1 MKFKNIYLIKNS
13 IYFIC
18 FCFLL
23 FFIVSCALTSKEIVP
38 SKQAQIAVVLG
49 AGASKGFAHIG
60 VLKVLESHN
69 IPINMVVGTSV
80 GSFVGSLY
88 AYGYNA
94 YDLQTI
100 ALAIQKDD
108 VADYIIPDNGFIK
121 GEKLEN
127 FINKKLKYTPME
139 KFKIPFYAVAT
150 NIQSGE
156 EMVFG
161 GRGNA
166 GKAVRAS
173 CSLPGI
179 FNPVIIG
186 DKYYVDGGVV
196 NPLAADV
203 ARRFGADVVIAVDI
217 SSSVETTA
225 PKGTVETIMQAV
237 DIMYSKI
244 AASQIKYA
252 DVVIKPKVGHIG
264 SSDFSKRHEAIMEGE
279 KAAVE
284 AMPAINQI
292 IGKLRQEG
300 RLP

>member
-1 MKFKNIYLIKNS
+1 MKNKIPCATKNIS
-13 IYFIC
+13 
-18 FCFLL
+18 
-23 FFIVSCALTSKEIVP
+23 FIVCLISLFLFGSCVTTPKEFTP
-38 SKQAQIAVVLG
+38 SRAAKIAVVLG

-60 VLKVLESHN
+60 VLKVLESHKVPVH
-69 IPINMVVGTSV
+69 IVVGTSV

-88 AYGYNA
+88 AYGYSP
-94 YDLQTI
+94 YELQTI
-100 ALAIQKDD
+100 ALGIQKNDI
-108 VADYIIPDNGFIK
+108 ADYIIPDNGFIK

-127 FINKKLKYTPME
+127 FVNLRVKYTPME

-150 NIQSGE
+150 NIQNGE
-156 EMVFG
+156 EMIF
-161 GRGNA
+161 GRGNP

-179 FNPVIIG
+179 FNPVLIG

-217 SSSVETTA
+217 SSSVETA
-225 PKGTVETIMQAV
+225 PPKATVDTIMQAV
-237 DIMYSKI
+237 DIMYNKM
-244 AASQIKYA
+244 ASLNLKHSDI
-252 DVVIKPKVGHIG
+252 VIRPKVGHIG

-279 KAAVE
+279 KAATE

-292 IGKLRQEG
+292 MEKLRREG
-300 RLP
+300 RLPH

>member
-1 MKFKNIYLIKNS
+1 MKCKNICIIKNGIS
-13 IYFIC
+13 FIC
-18 FCFLL
+18 LCVLL
-23 FFIVSCALTSKEIVP
+23 FFIVSCALTLKEIAP

-60 VLKVLESHN
+60 VLKMLESHK
-69 IPINMVVGTSV
+69 IPVNMIIGTSV

-127 FINKKLKYTPME
+127 FVNAKLKYTPME
-139 KFKIPFYAVAT
+139 KLKIPFYAVAT
-150 NIQSGE
+150 NIQNGE
-156 EMVFG
+156 EMIF

-179 FNPVIIG
+179 FNPAVIG

-217 SSSVETTA
+217 SSSVETAA
-225 PKGTVETIMQAV
+225 PKGTVETIMKAV

-244 AASQIKYA
+244 AASKIKYA
-252 DVVIKPKVGHIG
+252 DVIIKPKVGHIG

-279 KAAVE
+279 KAATE

-292 IGKLRQEG
+292 MAKLRQEG